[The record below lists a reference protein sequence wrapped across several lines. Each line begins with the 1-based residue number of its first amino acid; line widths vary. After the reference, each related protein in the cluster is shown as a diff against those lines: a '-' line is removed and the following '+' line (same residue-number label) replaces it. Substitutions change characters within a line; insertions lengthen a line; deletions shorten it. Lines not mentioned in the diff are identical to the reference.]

1 MIAYDI
7 TNLVEILNEEFDNML
22 QDLNAALQNETLI
35 IER

>member
-35 IER
+35 IEP